1 MATKSPAP
9 TAATTRTRRPRQPLP
24 PVSPEALRLIT
35 MGVGLLRSCVATPAL
50 DGEAVARK
58 AHYAL
63 AGISLALAEDPA
75 LTRGLRRQNRR
86 DKGTIDLILALGHAV
101 PGTLRDWVGGP
112 ERHRTSGATPPAS
125 AGGPATVPTAAETES
140 AVETDLDLLADF
152 PSTEA
157 REEMYTRLGIAIEK
171 ASTRPDCVERARAL
185 ADKQA
190 DDDAYKLGHFLAE
203 ILTEIRSGAYQG
215 VGWPT
220 YQAPPR
226 TLEERVQLA
235 RPLSK
240 HGEIGGGHSVRGD
253 DITSAAPA
261 RRPTKEEQ
269 ANNVDVINISPRK
282 TVGGTD
288 PDYLTARI
296 ARDRPAAGTQPPA
309 ATSTET
315 TRERGQ

>member
-1 MATKSPAP
+1 MATKTPTP
-9 TAATTRTRRPRQPLP
+9 TAPATRTRRAPQPLP
-24 PVSPEALRLIT
+24 PVSPEAREMISW
-35 MGVGLLRSCVATPAL
+35 G
-50 DGEAVARK
+50 
-58 AHYAL
+58 AHLMLQAL
-63 AGISLALAEDPA
+63 ARPEQGTPPLATSVYWALSGISLALTEDPA
-75 LTRGLRRQNRR
+75 LARGLRRLRR
-86 DKGTIDLILALGHAV
+86 GDKGTIDLILALGHAV

-215 VGWPT
+215 VGWLT

-226 TLEERVQLA
+226 
-235 RPLSK
+235 RPAQ
-240 HGEIGGGHSVRGD
+240 GA
-253 DITSAAPA
+253 AAPMIA
-261 RRPTKEEQ
+261 SADTKKE
-269 ANNVDVINISPRK
+269 ITP
-282 TVGGTD
+282 
-288 PDYLTARI
+288 
-296 ARDRPAAGTQPPA
+296 
-309 ATSTET
+309 
-315 TRERGQ
+315 